1 MCEVDERGKDA
12 HVVSAK
18 EDAPPPGT
26 RLLIADTQ
34 VADTFHD
41 RAQRKDEQGKNTH
54 PREDTPLLELQVV
67 GVDAQETDTSQD
79 GTQTLDEHQ
88 QDTPSVNAQEVAPQ
102 SRTQKLD
109 EHQQDTPSVNAHVTA
124 PNNRTQTL
132 DEQQEFIQLMNVEE
146 FIPQNG
152 DPLLEKRLIQED
164 KPQDKAHNLC
174 DQPDDIHKADG
185 DGYPLQNEDTLQ
197 TDIDDNSSGPLD
209 GGWGWVVCFTAMW
222 VYGNTAAILT
232 ISGMIYVAIL
242 EEYSRGDLDIS
253 FKTSWV
259 MSLASGLMFL
269 MSVVT
274 GILCDRFGF
283 RKVTFCGGLLAFVSI
298 LSSAFVTDLFLL
310 YLTYGQVNPVLLGA
324 GFGLTFS
331 PALVILGFYFKRR
344 LGLANG
350 IVMFGS
356 ASLTMTYALVLPRL
370 LELLGLTLTLV
381 CLSGAMFL
389 FMPCTLA
396 WKPARPAGHQ
406 QDTLTGLKTT
416 SNTSTRTRVCQGNC
430 VCCGCGSGRLLNTRI
445 WRNKRYVVWLVAFV
459 VCFFGHMTPF
469 VHVVKHSEDVFPDS
483 SSSLLPFCIGA
494 GSVVSRIIVGVLI
507 DHTRLNRVYLQGA
520 SLLIMGIST
529 FCLPLAVT
537 FTSLVIACVALGMG
551 EGALFSLVG
560 PVVFQ
565 LVGPDNA
572 SQGMGCLLGLLCVP
586 ATVGP
591 PVAGDGVSYLHATF
605 IILYLWP
612 PLT

>member
-1 MCEVDERGKDA
+1 
-12 HVVSAK
+12 
-18 EDAPPPGT
+18 
-26 RLLIADTQ
+26 
-34 VADTFHD
+34 
-41 RAQRKDEQGKNTH
+41 
-54 PREDTPLLELQVV
+54 
-67 GVDAQETDTSQD
+67 
-79 GTQTLDEHQ
+79 
-88 QDTPSVNAQEVAPQ
+88 
-102 SRTQKLD
+102 
-109 EHQQDTPSVNAHVTA
+109 
-124 PNNRTQTL
+124 
-132 DEQQEFIQLMNVEE
+132 MNVEE

-274 GILCDRFGF
+274 GILCDRFG
-283 RKVTFCGGLLAFVSI
+283 
-298 LSSAFVTDLFLL
+298 
-310 YLTYGQVNPVLLGA
+310 VLLGA

-370 LELLGLTLTLV
+370 LDLLGLTLTLV

-406 QDTLTGLKTT
+406 EDTLTGLK
-416 SNTSTRTRVCQGNC
+416 
-430 VCCGCGSGRLLNTRI
+430 
-445 WRNKRYVVWLVAFV
+445 
-459 VCFFGHMTPF
+459 
-469 VHVVKHSEDVFPDS
+469 
-483 SSSLLPFCIGA
+483 
-494 GSVVSRIIVGVLI
+494 SVVNCDI
-507 DHTRLNRVYLQGA
+507 H
-520 SLLIMGIST
+520 
-529 FCLPLAVT
+529 
-537 FTSLVIACVALGMG
+537 
-551 EGALFSLVG
+551 
-560 PVVFQ
+560 
-565 LVGPDNA
+565 NA
-572 SQGMGCLLGLLCVP
+572 
-586 ATVGP
+586 
-591 PVAGDGVSYLHATF
+591 
-605 IILYLWP
+605 
-612 PLT
+612 